1 MKNKVNSNV
10 RDINYFVNKLI
21 DLEEQRHE
29 IQLDFSAIMK
39 RAEIEGCNV
48 SEIKK
53 ALRENRKK
61 RIKEE
66 SLTKDNS
73 FVQLLADIHFCS

>member
-10 RDINYFVNKLI
+10 RDIDYFVNKLI
-21 DLEEQRHE
+21 DLEEQKYE

-39 RAEIEGCNV
+39 RAEMEGLNIT
-48 SEIKK
+48 EIKK
-53 ALRENRKK
+53 ELRESRKK

-66 SLTKDNS
+66 EKLTKDNA
-73 FVQLLADIHFCS
+73 FVRLLADIHF